1 MGFFQILIF
10 NFYTFYSI
18 FGWKIQTPQT
28 QIYYEIIIFF
38 FSDKLILKLV
48 ALFFLVMLNMQ
59 CLEAN
64 VLMV

>member
-38 FSDKLILKLV
+38 FQTNSFLNWWHY
-48 ALFFLVMLNMQ
+48 FFW
-59 CLEAN
+59 
-64 VLMV
+64 